1 MAIDT
6 IAITPGSGQLLDAVS
21 MSNGTNTVDREAV
34 IIGDYATFANKVGVT
49 SSTGAPGSV
58 GALQVSTEG
67 LKATY
72 RAFASGFTPV
82 TSAISPS
89 FSLQGSSTKTVKI
102 SRIRFSMKDATGS
115 ATPAVVS
122 FQRFSALSGGTAGTT
137 PSPAQNDTTDSAATA
152 VCKTWS
158 TLNTTATAVGGP
170 YDGFDYQLTTVSATT
185 APAPQPIETFF
196 GIVPGAKPFTLRGTS
211 DWFGIVIN
219 GVGTTPLAYIS
230 TEWTEE

>member
-1 MAIDT
+1 MPTPAT
-6 IAITPGSGQLLDAVS
+6 IAITPGSGQLLDGTS
-21 MSNGTNTVDREAV
+21 MSNGTNTVVRESV
-34 IIGDYATFANKVGVT
+34 LICDPTTFANQAGVNAQGT
-49 SSTGAPGSV
+49 
-58 GALQVSTEG
+58 LQVSTEG

-82 TSAISPS
+82 TSATSPC
-89 FSLQGSSTKTVKI
+89 FTLQGSATKIIKI
-102 SRIRFSMKDATGS
+102 SRIHFSMKDATGS

-122 FQRFSALSGGTAGTT
+122 FQRFSALTGGTAGST
-137 PSPAQNDTTDSAATA
+137 PTPALNDTNDAAASA

-158 TLNTTATAVGGP
+158 TLNTTATANGGP

-185 APAPQPIETFF
+185 APVPQPIETFF
-196 GIVPGAKPFTLRGTS
+196 GIVPGAKPFTLRSTS

-230 TEWTEE
+230 IEWTEE